1 MLVCTSCS
9 AVYQAP
15 TLLRKPQTATRL
27 RRCVASVAAPPQSAA
42 ATTTLDVKAWLAE
55 RVGEA
60 LGEAF
65 GAEYAGADPLIT
77 PATKPEFGD
86 YQCNVAMGLG
96 KRLKSKPRDVASS
109 IVAALKVDECF
120 EPTEIAGPGFL
131 NLRLK
136 PDFITAQ
143 LKLML
148 ADADA
153 RLAIP
158 PAPQVGRVVVDYS
171 SPNIAKEMHVGH
183 LRSTIIGDTLARV
196 LELRGHDVLRLNHV
210 GDWGTQFG
218 MLITQLRAE
227 APAAVSGEQR
237 LDISEL
243 VALYK
248 RAKAA
253 FDESDD
259 FKKTSREEVVKLQV
273 TGAIRRAIRRA
284 ILRHSLTPPTIP
296 PLQAGDAESVKAWRA
311 LCEQSEVAFQKVYDT
326 LRVDERLE
334 TRGESF
340 YNNKLGE
347 TVEALKEGSLLKES
361 DGAQVVYAEDGSGA
375 PIATNRDGDPMPMI
389 VQKSDGGYMYST
401 TDLAAVRQRV
411 TDEAAAR
418 VLYVTDAGQAQHFEQ
433 VFAISRKAGF
443 APDGVSLEHVP
454 FGLVLGEDG
463 KKFKTRSGETVKL
476 VDLLD
481 EALSRAKAD
490 VSARLE
496 AEGRE
501 ADAADPEFVDRVSRA
516 VGIGAVKYADLS
528 MNRMSNYKFSYDK
541 MLALRCAAANN
552 PRDKP
557 SPALRR
563 THLTSSALPA
573 AAATRRRTC
582 STRTRASAASSA
594 KPPRRRAPTPP
605 RRRRPTTFGSKPRP
619 STPWRGTSCGC
630 PPSSPR
636 SRASCCRRSC
646 ASTSSSS
653 PAASTSSTKRFPSS
667 TPRPR
672 RRGAR
677 ASRSARSPPPPSAST
692 SSSSGSSRSSDCR
705 G

>member
-1 MLVCTSCS
+1 
-9 AVYQAP
+9 
-15 TLLRKPQTATRL
+15 
-27 RRCVASVAAPPQSAA
+27 
-42 ATTTLDVKAWLAE
+42 
-55 RVGEA
+55 
-60 LGEAF
+60 
-65 GAEYAGADPLIT
+65 
-77 PATKPEFGD
+77 
-86 YQCNVAMGLG
+86 
-96 KRLKSKPRDVASS
+96 
-109 IVAALKVDECF
+109 
-120 EPTEIAGPGFL
+120 
-131 NLRLK
+131 
-136 PDFITAQ
+136 
-143 LKLML
+143 
-148 ADADA
+148 
-153 RLAIP
+153 
-158 PAPQVGRVVVDYS
+158 
-171 SPNIAKEMHVGH
+171 
-183 LRSTIIGDTLARV
+183 
-196 LELRGHDVLRLNHV
+196 
-210 GDWGTQFG
+210 
-218 MLITQLRAE
+218 
-227 APAAVSGEQR
+227 
-237 LDISEL
+237 
-243 VALYK
+243 
-248 RAKAA
+248 
-253 FDESDD
+253 
-259 FKKTSREEVVKLQV
+259 
-273 TGAIRRAIRRA
+273 
-284 ILRHSLTPPTIP
+284 
-296 PLQAGDAESVKAWRA
+296 VKAWRA

-411 TDEAAAR
+411 TDEEAAR

-541 MLALRCAAANN
+541 MLALRCAAANPRGAN
-552 PRDKP
+552 PRATH
-557 SPALRR
+557 SPALARPR
-563 THLTSSALPA
+563 PYPHLTPSALPA

-582 STRTRASAASSA
+582 STPTRASAVSSA

-605 RRRRPTTFGSKPRP
+605 RRRRPTTFGSRRRP
-619 STPWRGTSCGC
+619 STL
-630 PPSSPR
+630 
-636 SRASCCRRSC
+636 
-646 ASTSSSS
+646 
-653 PAASTSSTKRFPSS
+653 
-667 TPRPR
+667 
-672 RRGAR
+672 
-677 ASRSARSPPPPSAST
+677 
-692 SSSSGSSRSSDCR
+692 
-705 G
+705 